1 VRLEDG
7 FRNEFGNDLLS
18 AEQPSVEALNAL
30 GRRVHFGK
38 FEVDVP
44 LNRSNTSQVWHRKV
58 SPIADISHLRILVD
72 DKLVDR
78 AIFGF
83 DLALDVFRKIQV
95 PFGTSFG
102 VSAGVSTV

>member
-1 VRLEDG
+1 MRLEDG

-44 LNRSNTSQVWHRKV
+44 LNRSNHKS
-58 SPIADISHLRILVD
+58 
-72 DKLVDR
+72 
-78 AIFGF
+78 G
-83 DLALDVFRKIQV
+83 LAQKGLTD
-95 PFGTSFG
+95 S
-102 VSAGVSTV
+102 